1 MNNENNENVL
11 EPEFN
16 NDDEIVE
23 GEFVEEF
30 ENQFSEEL
38 SETEESSS
46 GDEDKDEIVSGAML
60 FKTRSNQIIMRT
72 YEDLDIID
80 LSAFASYLNALNEK
94 EWNMR
99 LTQGNTKDDE

>member
-11 EPEFN
+11 EPKFN
-16 NDDEIVE
+16 NDDEIVD

-30 ENQFSEEL
+30 ENEFSEEL
-38 SETEESSS
+38 SETEESSND
-46 GDEDKDEIVSGAML
+46 DEDKDEIVSGAML
-60 FKTRSNQIIMRT
+60 FKTKSNQIIMRT

-99 LTQGNTKDDE
+99 LTQGNTEDDE

>member
-1 MNNENNENVL
+1 MKNENDGNVL

-16 NDDEIVE
+16 NDDEVIE

-30 ENQFSEEL
+30 ENEFCEEL
-38 SETEESSS
+38 PETEEPSSD
-46 GDEDKDEIVSGAML
+46 DEDKDEIVSGAML

-99 LTQGNTKDDE
+99 LTQNNTKDDE

>member
-1 MNNENNENVL
+1 MKNENNENVL

-16 NDDEIVE
+16 NNDGIIE
-23 GEFVEEF
+23 GEFLEEF
-30 ENQFSEEL
+30 ENEFCEEL
-38 SETEESSS
+38 PETEESSND
-46 GDEDKDEIVSGAML
+46 DEDKDEIVSGAML

-99 LTQGNTKDDE
+99 LTQDNTKDDE